1 MLDNLMD
8 SIGGDVI
15 KNLTEK
21 TGISTEQAKDVL
33 PVAKDTLQSGLMEQ
47 VTSGNVGGILNMFNS
62 QGDGLTG
69 NPIFKSI
76 QHKFLGNLM
85 SKVGLPEGL
94 AGMVS
99 GAGLSSIIGG
109 LAGKMGGGESGG
121 EVTQDS
127 MMSSLGLGGGGG
139 IEDMAKGMLKDKL
152 GDKLGGIGKL
162 FG

>member
-21 TGISTEQAKDVL
+21 TGISTDQAKDVL

-62 QGDGLTG
+62 KGDGLTG
-69 NPIFKSI
+69 NPIFKAI
-76 QHKFLGNLM
+76 QHNFLGNLM
-85 SKVGLPEGL
+85 SKMGLPEGL

-99 GAGLSSIIGG
+99 GTGLTSIIGG
-109 LAGKMGGGESGG
+109 LAGKMGGGDSGNG

-127 MMSSLGLGGGGG
+127 MMSSLGLGGGG

>member
-8 SIGGDVI
+8 SIGGDVV
-15 KNLTEK
+15 KTLTEK
-21 TGISTEQAKDVL
+21 TGISTEQANDVL

-62 QGDGLTG
+62 SGDGLMG

-109 LAGKMGGGESGG
+109 LAGKMGGGSG